1 MIDDKYSLTDTIGSV
16 FVSKAEESYKMAIE
30 DTEDKILAK
39 INEKLKLASMGH
51 FGVKHYIKYVNSYI
65 VELNNGWVVEME
77 LGGRVLHIYEDKTK

>member
-1 MIDDKYSLTDTIGSV
+1 MKRVLITGVTGFVGSHMTDYI
-16 FVSKAEESYKMAIE
+16 IE
-30 DTEDKILAK
+30 NTDDKILAK